1 MTESEKKDKILAFFN
16 LEENRKY
23 FFQLI
28 SLNEAA
34 FKESP
39 LSYSDI
45 QYLVNHLVNDGY
57 VLGNGSQ
64 FRYNFTITP
73 FLESGGYTG
82 REERRKIETEEKRRR
97 EEASDKKMQYET
109 KLAKWQVK
117 IFWPA
122 FIFTFIGSVLGI
134 ASFIMQLVAKSPVK

>member
-1 MTESEKKDKILAFFN
+1 MSESEKKDKILAFLN

-23 FFQLI
+23 FYQLI
-28 SLNEAA
+28 PLNEAV

-39 LSYSDI
+39 LNFSDI
-45 QYLVNHLVNDGY
+45 QYLVDHLVNDGY
-57 VLGNGSQ
+57 VIRSDSS
-64 FRYNFTITP
+64 FRYKFTITP

-82 REERRKIETEEKRRR
+82 QDNRRRIEAEEKRSR
-97 EEASDKKMQYET
+97 EEASDRKMQFET

-122 FIFTFIGSVLGI
+122 FIFTVIGSALGI
-134 ASFIMQLVAKSPVK
+134 VSFIMQLSK